1 MLATIEVKDLT
12 KSFGGFVAVDDISF
26 NVFPGRVTGF
36 LGPNGAGKSTTLRC
50 LTGLITP
57 SSGEAFITSL
67 PYRELPSPLSIV
79 GTALETTGF
88 HPGRSGFDNMWT
100 MAVAAGY
107 EKSTVER
114 ALKQVGMFDFAEKRV
129 AAYSLGMKQR
139 LALACALLGEPAILI
154 LDEPANGLDP
164 EGIAWLR
171 GFLRHHANEGG
182 TVLLSSHV
190 LSEVQQTVDDVII
203 ISKGKLVKQ
212 CPLAE
217 LVGSTSTIVTVQ
229 SPDSEKLATLLNED
243 PQLKTANVTRVD
255 SHVLHIEGV
264 TAKQIGTF
272 AFSHNIEIHELAE
285 SRTDL
290 EQVFLSLTAGES

>member
-1 MLATIEVKDLT
+1 MSATIEVKNLT
-12 KSFGGFVAVDDISF
+12 KRFGSFVAVEDVTFS
-26 NVFPGRVTGF
+26 VYPGRVTGF

-50 LTGLITP
+50 LTGLITET
-57 SSGEAFITSL
+57 SGEALITSV

-88 HPGRSGFDNMWT
+88 HPGRSGFDNVWT
-100 MAVAAGY
+100 MAVAAGF
-107 EKSTVER
+107 EKSSVER

-129 AAYSLGMKQR
+129 ETYSLGMKQR
-139 LALACALLGEPAILI
+139 LSLASALLGNPDILI

-171 GFLRHHANEGG
+171 GFLRHHADEGG

-203 ISKGKLVKQ
+203 ISRGRLKKQCALSKLIKSTSNVVTVASPDTEKLVA
-212 CPLAE
+212 LF
-217 LVGSTSTIVTVQ
+217 
-229 SPDSEKLATLLNED
+229 NED
-243 PQLKTANVTRVD
+243 AQFKLIVATRVN
-255 SHVLHIEGV
+255 SHLLHFHGV
-264 TAKQIGTF
+264 TAKQIGAF
-272 AFSHNIEIHELAE
+272 AFRHNIEIHELSE

-290 EQVFLSLTAGES
+290 EEVFLSLTGSDS